1 MTQTLPED
9 TAPDPGFEYVELQR
23 LIFWTLWSLVLL
35 IGISMVVQFMAGS
48 LTLGAVLVDCATSLL
63 LHIFNTVSIGVI
75 LRQNPFSHPYGTG
88 KLENFAGFLYALL
101 AIPGSLWILFSAYSS
116 FMQPPPTANLGLATL
131 AILFSVFRSVWLLR
145 RVRGIFQRYAHP
157 SPMTKSYLVDLR
169 VSYVTDLALLIGVFI
184 GFGFSLTSHPG
195 LALDCDVV
203 IASLQGLYL
212 LYSAIQ
218 VLLANFK
225 SLIDLPLPEADQF
238 KILQAL
244 STHFDAFEDIGNV
257 YTQLS
262 GSTRLVQIEL
272 YVSPDTTAEAIQSL
286 SSSMEV
292 RLKEHF
298 GKLVFHLIPLVKEEA
313 A

>member
-1 MTQTLPED
+1 MMQTLPEV
-9 TAPDPGFEYVELQR
+9 TAPDPGFEYVELQH

-48 LTLGAVLVDCATSLL
+48 LTLGAVLIDSATSLL

-88 KLENFAGFLYALL
+88 KLENFAGFLYAML

-131 AILFSVFRSVWLLR
+131 AILLSVIRSVWLLR
-145 RVRGIFQRYAHP
+145 RVQRMAQRYAHP
-157 SPMTKSYLVDLR
+157 SPLTTSYLVNLR
-169 VSYVTDLALLIGVFI
+169 VSSVTDLTLLIGVFI
-184 GFGFSLTSHPG
+184 GFGFSLTRHAD
-195 LALDCDVV
+195 LALDFDVA
-203 IASLQGLYL
+203 IASLQGFYL

-225 SLIDLPLPEADQF
+225 SLIDMPLPEADQL

-244 STHFDAFEDIGNV
+244 SAHFDAFEDIGNV

-272 YVSPDTTAEAIQSL
+272 YVKPDTTAEAIGSL
-286 SSSMEV
+286 SADMHNC
-292 RLKEHF
+292 LKVHF
-298 GKLVFHLIPLVKEEA
+298 GKLVFHLIPLVRQEA